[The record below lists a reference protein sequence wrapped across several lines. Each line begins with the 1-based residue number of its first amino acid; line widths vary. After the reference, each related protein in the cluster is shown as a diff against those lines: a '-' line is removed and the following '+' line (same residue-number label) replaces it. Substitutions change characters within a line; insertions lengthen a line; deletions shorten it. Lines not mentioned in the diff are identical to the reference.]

1 MIDTDKF
8 EGHTPGPWAY
18 CEYAVYAEGNPI
30 IVSLIA
36 NETELTSKLP
46 HRWAD
51 FRLIAAAP
59 DLLAEVKRLQK
70 ESHQRWLRIQ
80 ELNEEINVWKEG
92 DDRDVYGKKER
103 IE

>member
-18 CEYAVYAEGNPI
+18 CEYEVYAEGNPI

-59 DLLAEVKRLQK
+59 DLLAEVKRLRRREQTLEKLVSELKTTINQHK
-70 ESHQRWLRIQ
+70 EAY
-80 ELNEEINVWKEG
+80 E
-92 DDRDVYGKKER
+92 
-103 IE
+103 